1 MAPTLDDATSFDGF
15 SLLEYMVREVDGYED
30 NKYLA
35 QEMTFED
42 HYKAVSRI
50 EGKELYKDKHRF
62 YTLLRVVISNCRLSY
77 CDKHETKKKGRAYRR
92 YLV

>member
-42 HYKAVSRI
+42 HYKAVSR
-50 EGKELYKDKHRF
+50 L
-62 YTLLRVVISNCRLSY
+62 
-77 CDKHETKKKGRAYRR
+77 
-92 YLV
+92 